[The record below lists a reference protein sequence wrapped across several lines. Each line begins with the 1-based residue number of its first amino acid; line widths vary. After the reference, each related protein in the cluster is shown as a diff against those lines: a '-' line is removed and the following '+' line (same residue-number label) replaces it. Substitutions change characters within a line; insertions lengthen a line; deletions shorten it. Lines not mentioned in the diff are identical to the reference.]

1 MTIGSLRHTRG
12 PCAAVDARSSRAW
25 RRARLRL
32 GRPGLRACAAAL
44 VIFVASDALAKSVGA
59 DPKLNDSEN
68 LAASGPSEAQAE
80 PHGEAKSKPGPGTP
94 EAVKKGGK
102 PTDEKAAKAAQRF
115 DIDEF
120 RIEGSEALPQIEVEE
135 AVYPFLGPQRTEA
148 DVEKARAAI
157 EKAYQDKGLKT
168 VSVSVPPQN
177 ALRGFVVLKVTENKV
192 GQLRVKGSRYF
203 DLDKIKRTA
212 PSLREGT
219 LPNLDKDVKR
229 DVVALN
235 QWPDRRITPALR
247 AGLTPGTVDVD
258 LNVEDTYPL
267 HGSFE
272 LNNSFSPS
280 TTPLRA
286 IATLRYD
293 NLWQLGHSVSVTY
306 QEAPLRP
313 QDARVYSGSYVARTD
328 LNWLSVLVYGLKSES
343 NVATVGG
350 ANVIGPGQQIGTRA
364 IITLPSQG
372 ELVHTLSV
380 GADYKNFG
388 QIINFGTPAS
398 GVSAPVEYVPVV
410 VSYNASFAAEGR
422 QTALDATFTA
432 GLRGIGSQPDVF
444 DNRRFNATPNFIH
457 ARLSLSHTQD
467 GPGGMQL
474 FAKVQG
480 QAADQPLVSSEQ
492 YSIGGLETVRG
503 YAESQVLGDYG
514 FAGTVELRT
523 PNLAPYFEQKLANPL
538 GEPIKFNAVN
548 EWRFFA
554 FADGGR
560 TRIFDPLVE
569 QQAQFDLA
577 SYGFGTRIKFLKYFN
592 GMALVGIPLIS
603 QQQTPAHNANYK
615 FRVWGE
621 F

>member
-1 MTIGSLRHTRG
+1 MTVGSLRYTRG
-12 PCAAVDARSSRAW
+12 PCAVVDVRPSRLWLRTRRRFGRS
-25 RRARLRL
+25 
-32 GRPGLRACAAAL
+32 GLRTCAAVLSAAL
-44 VIFVASDALAKSVGA
+44 VIFVASDALSKPDGGENIPASRAQTEPRGEVKGKSGA
-59 DPKLNDSEN
+59 ET
-68 LAASGPSEAQAE
+68 AE
-80 PHGEAKSKPGPGTP
+80 PGKKDTKP
-94 EAVKKGGK
+94 A
-102 PTDEKAAKAAQRF
+102 DEKAAKAAQRF

-120 RIEGSEALPQIEVEE
+120 RVEGSEALPQIEVEG
-135 AVYPFLGPQRTEA
+135 AVYPFLGPNRTEA

-157 EKAYQDKGLKT
+157 EKAYHDKGLKT

-219 LPNLDKDVKR
+219 LPNLDNDVKR

-235 QWPDRRITPALR
+235 QWPDRRVTPTLR

-267 HGSFE
+267 HGSIE

-280 TTPLRA
+280 TTPLRTSV
-286 IATLRYD
+286 TLRYD
-293 NLWQLGHSVSVTY
+293 NLWQLGHSASVTY

-328 LNWLSVLVYGLKSES
+328 LNWLNVLIYGLKSES

-372 ELVHTLSV
+372 ELIHTLSV

-388 QIINFGTPAS
+388 QIINFGTPDSAI
-398 GVSAPVEYVPVV
+398 SAPVEYVPFV
-410 VSYNASFAAEGR
+410 VSYNASFTAEGR
-422 QTALDATFTA
+422 QTNFDATFTA

-444 DNRRFNATPNFIH
+444 DNRRFNATPNFVH
-457 ARLSLSHTQD
+457 ARLGLSHTQD

-474 FAKVQG
+474 YVKVQG

-523 PNLAPYFEQKLANPL
+523 PNLAPYFEQKLPNPL
-538 GEPIKFNAVN
+538 GEPINFNAVN

-560 TRIFDPLVE
+560 TRIFDPLAE

-577 SYGFGTRIKFLKYFN
+577 SYGVGTRIKFLKYFN
-592 GMALVGIPLIS
+592 GMALVGVPLIT
-603 QQQTPAHNANYK
+603 QQQTLAHSPNYK